1 MAYLGV
7 YQLLRVSFASVYP
20 WCSKYANVSFRCMI
34 ICSYPSS
41 YMSLWLKAE
50 GYSVTQIN
58 QLPTATYAV
67 NIVASWLG
75 TTLAAIYPEWIIYT
89 IASACCLFSTLCMII
104 WNIPTGLK

>member
-1 MAYLGV
+1 MLT
-7 YQLLRVSFASVYP
+7 LI
-20 WCSKYANVSFRCMI
+20 RCMI
-34 ICSYPSS
+34 ICSYPSG

-58 QLPTATYAV
+58 QLPTVTYAI

-89 IASACCLFSTLCMII
+89 IASVCCLFSTLCMIV
-104 WNIPTGLK
+104 WNIPTTLK